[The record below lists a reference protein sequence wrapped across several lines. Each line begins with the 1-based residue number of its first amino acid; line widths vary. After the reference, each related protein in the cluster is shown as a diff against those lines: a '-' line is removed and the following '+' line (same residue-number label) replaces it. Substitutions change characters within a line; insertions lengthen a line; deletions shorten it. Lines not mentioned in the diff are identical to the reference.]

1 MGEGVVERGP
11 LVVSSPGI
19 GSCVVVALYDGRR
32 GVGGLAHVMLPE
44 SDGVSGC
51 VGDYWCA
58 DTAIDAL
65 LARLLSRGAAPADL
79 VAKMAGGARM
89 FATYGNGS
97 PAVGARNILSVK
109 RILARK
115 GIPLVG
121 SDVDGHHGRSVL
133 FHLPSG
139 RLVVKALGKED
150 KLF

>member
-1 MGEGVVERGP
+1 MATRGIEVGMGEGGGERGP

-19 GSCVVVALYDGRR
+19 GSCVVVALHDGKR

-65 LARLLSRGAAPADL
+65 LARLLGRGVVPGDL

-97 PAVGARNILSVK
+97 PAIGVRNVLSVK
-109 RILARK
+109 RILAGK

-121 SDVDGHHGRSVL
+121 WD
-133 FHLPSG
+133 
-139 RLVVKALGKED
+139 
-150 KLF
+150 